1 MHEEEDV
8 GQAMSRRCSRTRWW
22 IWAILLGML
31 WAGPYVV
38 AWRQQ
43 GDAWVFTGFLFA
55 VEDGNSYI
63 AKMLLG
69 YHGAWRFT
77 SPYTVEPQ
85 RGYWLYGPYL
95 LLGKL
100 AWRIWGPDV
109 HTRLVVLFHLF
120 RLAAGGFLAW
130 ALWAFLGLFTQ
141 GRGRRAA
148 WFMALLG
155 GGLGWVP
162 WLGRLEHLPLSWY
175 SPEAFGF
182 LMTLGLPHLAL
193 ARALLLLILTQLL
206 RLYPDVRKEKTAL
219 PWKSLLAL
227 TLFLGWAHGF
237 QLVPLATLGGG
248 LLLWSLVQETQ
259 KGAGFRRLRHLPH
272 LQGPLLVMVAV
283 LPWLLYLAYL
293 SRTDPFV
300 QAWTAQNVL
309 PTPAWSTLGW
319 AYLWVFPWAW
329 WGWQHLRRTRPTL
342 ALFTGW
348 WVVAALVLAHIPY
361 PLQRRFLEGLW
372 VALSA
377 LVGVALD
384 TRWSPPR
391 PFSLGGRSHL
401 VIPALAGVSSLLFVL
416 SILQWTQH
424 PAPPVFRP
432 REEVVAFQALS
443 RMARPGDAV
452 LAAYA
457 TGNPLTAWAPVR
469 VPLGVGPESIH
480 AETWFR
486 RVHRFFQVNTSDA
499 WRQELLRTW
508 RFRFVFYGPAEQ
520 DLGTW
525 NPDTAPYLH
534 LRFRR
539 GRYAIYEVVVP

>member
-1 MHEEEDV
+1 MRE
-8 GQAMSRRCSRTRWW
+8 RPFLKTWW
-22 IWAILLGML
+22 PWATLLGLL

-77 SPYTVEPQ
+77 SPHTVEPQ
-85 RGYWLYGPYL
+85 RGYWIFGPYL

-100 AWRIWGPDV
+100 AWGPDV
-109 HTRLVVLFHLF
+109 HARLVVLFHLF
-120 RLAAGGFLAW
+120 RLVAGGLLAW
-130 ALWAFLGLFTQ
+130 ALWAFLGLFTR
-141 GRGRRAA
+141 GRGRWVA

-162 WLGRLEHLPLSWY
+162 WLWRPEHLPLSWY
-175 SPEAFGF
+175 SPEGFGF
-182 LMTLGLPHLAL
+182 LMPWGLPHLAL
-193 ARALLLLILTQLL
+193 ARALSLLLLTRLL
-206 RLYPDVRKEKTAL
+206 RLYPDVRQGKTAL

-227 TLFLGWAHGF
+227 PLLLGWVHGF
-237 QLVPLATLGGG
+237 QLVSLTMLSGG
-248 LLLWSLVQETQ
+248 LLLW
-259 KGAGFRRLRHLPH
+259 GFLREGLRGKSRFRLERATHL
-272 LQGPLLVMVAV
+272 LGPLLVA
-283 LPWLLYLAYL
+283 LAATPWLLYLVYLAYND
-293 SRTDPFV
+293 SFIRT
-300 QAWTAQNVL
+300 WIAQDVL
-309 PTPAWSTLGW
+309 PTPAWPTLAW
-319 AYLWVFPWAW
+319 AYLWVLPWAW

-342 ALFTGW
+342 AFFTGW
-348 WVVAALVLAHIPY
+348 WVVTALTLAHIPH

-377 LVGVALD
+377 LVGTALD
-384 TRWSPPR
+384 TSRTPSRLLP
-391 PFSLGGRSHL
+391 LGARSHL
-401 VIPALAGVSSLLFVL
+401 VLPALAGISPLLFGL
-416 SILQWTQH
+416 ALLQRAQR
-424 PAPPVFRP
+424 PALPVFRP
-432 REEVVAFQALS
+432 REEIVAFQALA

-469 VPLGVGPESIH
+469 VPLGLGPESIH
-480 AETWFR
+480 ADTWSR
-486 RVHRFFQVNTSDA
+486 RVRRFFQASTSYA

-508 RFRFVFYGPAEQ
+508 RFRFVFYGPAERA
-520 DLGTW
+520 LGTW
-525 NPDTAPYLH
+525 DPGTAPYLH

-539 GRYAIYEVVVP
+539 GGYAIYEVVAP